1 MPCSEIKELEA
12 ISKRFADGR
21 LLSNPTEFERRFG
34 SVLGYRTA
42 HARLLSHTDASA
54 ELRHL
59 PALNAPERL
68 ASGRH
73 HGGGAREDYTSAVV
87 STSHQAGS
95 PVIDVAKSASWP
107 PTRLTTDSVTHT
119 RSARKKPQDP
129 CHKRHSSVF
138 VISDSNH
145 EYDAQGDN
153 CKVGCY
159 EKRMGDSSPEKGA
172 E

>member
-1 MPCSEIKELEA
+1 LFRNQGTGSNKQKICRRPSFIQPDRIRKTLWFCL
-12 ISKRFADGR
+12 R
-21 LLSNPTEFERRFG
+21 LSNRSRPA
-34 SVLGYRTA
+34 VI
-42 HARLLSHTDASA
+42 SHTDASA

-59 PALNAPERL
+59 PALNVPERL

-107 PTRLTTDSVTHT
+107 PTRLTTDSATHT